1 MSPVYTGEVRWGR
14 ATRPG
19 SLECLLGLSL
29 YLPSPLLVSKKGCI
43 LHAILFTDRAEQP
56 DPPTGAQAR
65 L

>member
-1 MSPVYTGEVRWGR
+1 MSPVYTGEVRRGR
-14 ATRPG
+14 GHERAF
-19 SLECLLGLSL
+19 